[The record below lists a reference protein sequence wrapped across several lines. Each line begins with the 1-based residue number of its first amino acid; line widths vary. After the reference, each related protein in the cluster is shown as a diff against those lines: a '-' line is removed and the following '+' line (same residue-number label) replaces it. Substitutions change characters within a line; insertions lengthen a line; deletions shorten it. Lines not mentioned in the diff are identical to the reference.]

1 MTIRRLQAAGRT
13 VGVML
18 LGTLCAAAPA
28 MAQTAAERETARQ
41 LVAKQSDAVVLALAT
56 IKTRVTVQGRE
67 NARDLPMQANA
78 TVLDGTGLAVMAL
91 SNIEPGELAT
101 RMGAGAVESEAT
113 DLRMRLGDGREVPAK
128 IVLRDADL
136 DLAFI
141 KPIEAPASPMPAVD
155 GPIGTPALL
164 DLLVAVQR
172 TGEATSWRTLATFA
186 YVQLIVDR
194 PRPYHALSAG
204 AALGSPL
211 FDLDGRFVGVMVRI
225 GGARNNPLPVVL
237 PAQDIREIAKQAK

>member
-1 MTIRRLQAAGRT
+1 MKLQTGAGRV
-13 VGVML
+13 VGVLVLGSL
-18 LGTLCAAAPA
+18 LAVAPA
-28 MAQTAAERETARQ
+28 VAQTVEEREAARQ
-41 LVAKQSDAVVLALAT
+41 LVAKRSDAVVLALAT
-56 IKTRVTVQGRE
+56 VKTRVTVQGRE

-78 TVLDGTGLAVMAL
+78 TVLDGTGLAVMSL
-91 SNIEPGELAT
+91 SNLEPGELAT

-113 DLRMRLGDGREVPAK
+113 DLRMRMADGREVPAK

-136 DLAFI
+136 DLVFI
-141 KPIEAPASPMPAVD
+141 RPIEAPASPIPAVD
-155 GPIGTPALL
+155 GPLGTPALL

-194 PRPYHALSAG
+194 PRPYHALSAA

-211 FDLDGRFVGVMVRI
+211 FDLQGRFVGVMVRI

-237 PAQDIREIAKQAK
+237 PAQDIRELAKQAK